1 MPPHTSGAPA
11 VAPVRARAEQYEPG
25 TVKER
30 LPLASCWRSPCL
42 MRENFATPSADAS
55 SDAAVGFGA
64 ALCMPLGGI
73 LLIKASPWGLYG
85 SLRRTRKVA
94 FLKIEP
100 TL

>member
-1 MPPHTSGAPA
+1 
-11 VAPVRARAEQYEPG
+11 
-25 TVKER
+25 
-30 LPLASCWRSPCL
+30 

-73 LLIKASPWGLYG
+73 LLKRRALGAST
-85 SLRRTRKVA
+85 RTRKVA
-94 FLKIEP
+94 FLKLEP

>member
-1 MPPHTSGAPA
+1 MAR
-11 VAPVRARAEQYEPG
+11 VRARAAQYEPG

-30 LPLASCWRSPCL
+30 LPLASCWMSPCL
-42 MRENFATPSADAS
+42 MRENFATPSADAG

-73 LLIKASPWGLYG
+73 LLKRRARGAST
-85 SLRRTRKVA
+85 RTRKVA
-94 FLKIEP
+94 FLKLEP